1 MTRVTAPTHARDS
14 WSPARRYRHSLWLLT
29 SRDLRVRYS
38 TSFLGYL
45 WSVLD
50 PLAMSAI
57 YYFVFTVVFQRDVG
71 YEPYIVF
78 LLSGLLPWMWMSG
91 AVSDSTRAFIKEAR
105 LIRSTKVPP
114 TIWVARLTLA
124 KGIEFVASLPVLALF
139 AVIAGATLGWDL
151 VHVGWEI
158 VLFPLG
164 IVLQAALV
172 LGIGL
177 IVAPLTV
184 FFRDLERAVKL
195 VLRFAFYA
203 TPIIYDL
210 GDLPASLQ
218 TLGALNPL
226 AGILSIY
233 RSTFFPEAL
242 DWTAVGISAGITA
255 LVLLVGILVFRRSI
269 GAVLKEV

>member
-1 MTRVTAPTHARDS
+1 MTAPTRARDS
-14 WSPARRYRHSLWLLT
+14 WSRARRYRHSLWLLT
-29 SRDLRVRYS
+29 ARDLRVRYS

-57 YYFVFTVVFQRDVG
+57 YYFVFTVVFEREVG
-71 YEPYIVF
+71 FKPYIVF
-78 LLSGLLPWMWMSG
+78 LLAGLLPWMWLSG

-124 KGIEFVASLPVLALF
+124 KGIEFLAALPVLALF
-139 AVIAGATLGWDL
+139 AIVAGAT
-151 VHVGWEI
+151 VGWQI

-177 IVAPLTV
+177 LVAPLVV

-210 GDLPASLQ
+210 GNLPPELQ
-218 TLGALNPL
+218 TLGAFNPL

-233 RSTFFPEAL
+233 RSAFFPEAL
-242 DWTAVGISAGITA
+242 NWTAVGISAGMTA
-255 LVLLVGILVFRRSI
+255 LVLLAGSLLFRRTI
-269 GAVLKEV
+269 RAVLKEV

>member
-57 YYFVFTVVFQRDVG
+57 YFFVFTVVFDREVG
-71 YEPYIVF
+71 YDPYIVF
-78 LLSGLLPWMWMSG
+78 LLSGLLPWMWLSG

-124 KGIEFVASLPVLALF
+124 KGIEFLAALPVLALF
-139 AVIAGATLGWDL
+139 AIVAGAT
-151 VHVGWEI
+151 VGWQAL
-158 VLFPLG
+158 LFPLG
-164 IVLQAALV
+164 ILLQAALV

-177 IVAPLTV
+177 LVAPLTV

-210 GDLPASLQ
+210 GDLPQSLQ
-218 TLGALNPL
+218 ILGAFNPL
-226 AGILSIY
+226 AGIFSIY
-233 RSTFFPEAL
+233 RSAFFPEAL
-242 DWTAVGISAGITA
+242 DWTAIGIAAGMTA
-255 LVLLVGILVFRRSI
+255 LVLLVGALVFRRSVR
-269 GAVLKEV
+269 AVLKEV

>member
-1 MTRVTAPTHARDS
+1 VTAPTHARDS

-71 YEPYIVF
+71 FEPYIVF
-78 LLSGLLPWMWMSG
+78 LLSGLLPWMWLSG

-124 KGIEFVASLPVLALF
+124 KGIEFVASMPVLALF
-139 AVIAGATLGWDL
+139 AIFAGAT
-151 VHVGWEI
+151 VGWE
-158 VLFPLG
+158 VLLFPLG
-164 IVLQAALV
+164 ILLQAALV

-177 IVAPLTV
+177 IVAPLTI

-203 TPIIYDL
+203 TPIIYSL
-210 GDLPASLQ
+210 HDLPPQLQ
-218 TLGALNPL
+218 TLGAFNPL

-233 RSTFFPEAL
+233 RSAFFPEAL
-242 DWTAVGISAGITA
+242 DWVAVGISAGMTV
-255 LVLLVGILVFRRSI
+255 LVLLVGVLVFRRSI
-269 GAVLKEV
+269 RAVLKEV

>member
-1 MTRVTAPTHARDS
+1 MTSVTAPTHARDS
-14 WSPARRYRHSLWLLT
+14 WSRARRYRHSLWLLT

-57 YYFVFTVVFQRDVG
+57 YFFVFTIVFERQVG
-71 YEPYIVF
+71 FHPYIVF
-78 LLSGLLPWMWMSG
+78 LIGGLLPWMWLSG

-124 KGIEFVASLPVLALF
+124 KGIEFLASLPVLALF
-139 AVIAGATLGWDL
+139 AIFAGATLGWEAL
-151 VHVGWEI
+151 
-158 VLFPLG
+158 LFPLG

-177 IVAPLTV
+177 IVAPLTM

-195 VLRFAFYA
+195 ILRFAFYA
-203 TPIIYDL
+203 TPIVYGL
-210 GDLPASLQ
+210 HDLPPQLQ
-218 TLGALNPL
+218 IVGSFNPM

-233 RSTFFPEAL
+233 RSAFFPEAL
-242 DWTAVGISAGITA
+242 DWTAVGISAGMTV
-255 LVLLVGILVFRRSI
+255 LVLVVGVLVFRRSI
-269 GAVLKEV
+269 RAVLKEV

>member
-1 MTRVTAPTHARDS
+1 MTAPTHARDS
-14 WSPARRYRHSLWLLT
+14 WSRARRYRHSLWLLT

-38 TSFLGYL
+38 TSALGYL

-57 YYFVFTVVFQRDVG
+57 YFFVFTVVFERDVG
-71 YEPYIVF
+71 FEPYIVF
-78 LLSGLLPWMWMSG
+78 LISGLLPWMWLSG

-124 KGIEFVASLPVLALF
+124 KGIEFLASLPVLALF
-139 AVIAGATLGWDL
+139 AIFAGATLGWE
-151 VHVGWEI
+151 V

-164 IVLQAALV
+164 ILLQGALV

-177 IVAPLTV
+177 LVAPLVV

-203 TPIIYDL
+203 TPIVYDL
-210 GDLPASLQ
+210 GDLPTPELQ

-226 AGILSIY
+226 AGILSLY
-233 RSTFFPEAL
+233 RAAFFPGAL
-242 DWTAVGISAGITA
+242 DWTAVAISAAVTG
-255 LVLLVGILVFRRSI
+255 VVVLVGALVFRASI
-269 GAVLKEV
+269 RAVLKEV

>member
-1 MTRVTAPTHARDS
+1 MTAPTHARDS
-14 WSPARRYRHSLWLLT
+14 WTPARRYRHSLWLLT

-57 YYFVFTVVFQRDVG
+57 YFFVFTVVFQRDVG
-71 YEPYIVF
+71 FEPYIVF
-78 LLSGLLPWMWMSG
+78 LLSGLLPWMWLSG

-124 KGIEFVASLPVLALF
+124 KGIEFLAALPVLALF
-139 AVIAGATLGWDL
+139 AIFAGATLGWEVL
-151 VHVGWEI
+151 
-158 VLFPLG
+158 LFPLG
-164 IVLQAALV
+164 ILLQAALV

-177 IVAPLTV
+177 LVAPLTV

-203 TPIIYDL
+203 TPIVYDL
-210 GDLPASLQ
+210 GDLPSNLQ
-218 TLGALNPL
+218 TLGAFNPL

-233 RSTFFPEAL
+233 RSAFFPEAL
-242 DWTAVGISAGITA
+242 DWTAVAISAGMTG
-255 LVLLVGILVFRRSI
+255 LVVLVGALVFRSSI
-269 GAVLKEV
+269 RAVLKEV

>member
-1 MTRVTAPTHARDS
+1 VTAPTHARDS
-14 WSPARRYRHSLWLLT
+14 WSTARRYRHSLWLLT

-71 YEPYIVF
+71 FEPYIVF
-78 LLSGLLPWMWMSG
+78 LLAGLLPWMWLSG
-91 AVSDSTRAFIKEAR
+91 AVSDSTRAFIKESR

-124 KGIEFVASLPVLALF
+124 KGIEFVAALPVLALF
-139 AVIAGATLGWDL
+139 AILAGAT
-151 VHVGWEI
+151 VGWEI

-164 IVLQAALV
+164 IALQAVLV

-177 IVAPLTV
+177 LVAPLVV

-226 AGILSIY
+226 AGILSLY
-233 RSTFFPEAL
+233 RAAFFPEAL
-242 DWTAVGISAGITA
+242 DWTAVAISAGMTL
-255 LVLLVGILVFRRSI
+255 LVLLVGALVFRSSI
-269 GAVLKEV
+269 RAVLKEV

>member
-1 MTRVTAPTHARDS
+1 MTAPTHARDS

-50 PLAMSAI
+50 PLVMSAI
-57 YYFVFTVVFQRDVG
+57 YFFVFTVVFERTVG
-71 YEPYIVF
+71 YHPYIVF
-78 LLSGLLPWMWMSG
+78 LISGLLPWMWMSG

-124 KGIEFVASLPVLALF
+124 KGIEFLASLPVLALF
-139 AVIAGATLGWDL
+139 AIFAGAT
-151 VHVGWEI
+151 VGWQV
-158 VLFPLG
+158 VLFPLA
-164 IVLQAALV
+164 IVMQGALV

-177 IVAPLTV
+177 LVAPLVV

-195 VLRFAFYA
+195 ILRFAFYA
-203 TPIIYDL
+203 TPIVYDL
-210 GDLPASLQ
+210 GDLPTQELRTIA
-218 TLGALNPL
+218 AFNPL
-226 AGILSIY
+226 AGIMSLY
-233 RSTFFPEAL
+233 RSAFFPEAL
-242 DWTAVGISAGITA
+242 DWTAVAISAGMTA
-255 LVLLVGILVFRRSI
+255 LVVLLGALVFRSSI
-269 GAVLKEV
+269 RAVLKEV